1 MGYRHR
7 FATVPKGVYD
17 AVKDMTPEQLKEW
30 VLKNQPDGWYDEGDG
45 EGWFSHYLVLG
56 QYEIFDFG
64 KNCWFAEDLM
74 KRAQPLFNLQ
84 ETQNAMKPIHLCT
97 KADFEFVIDEMRKHI
112 ANYFKEIFET
122 YSPEQMKHHFKE
134 KQEEWDDMTNTLG
147 MTDLTPEKA
156 AAINAMYRPY
166 NMDLSR
172 DGLVNSW
179 LYEYEIFELVLLY
192 RQFNWD
198 TTVLMF
204 YGW

>member
-84 ETQNAMKPIHLCT
+84 ETQNAMEPIHLCT